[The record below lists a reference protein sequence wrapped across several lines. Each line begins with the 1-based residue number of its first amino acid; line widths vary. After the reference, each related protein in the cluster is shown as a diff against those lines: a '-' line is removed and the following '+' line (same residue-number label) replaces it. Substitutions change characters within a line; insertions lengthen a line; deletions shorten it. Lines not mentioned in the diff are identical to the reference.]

1 MVAQKD
7 DISSDN
13 KDASQQDRGAFMD
26 SLHGKGLFESI
37 GFLFRG
43 LMVPI
48 HSDGWPFILS
58 SAALSLFLIF
68 FSDSLAFFGFL
79 VTAWCMYFFRD
90 PERVTPHDDGKN
102 LVVSSADG
110 LILPIVRCPPPQ
122 ESGCS
127 DKEMYRISIFMNIFD
142 VHVNRMPFRGTV
154 RAKKHVSGRF
164 LNAMLARAG
173 LENERLVLRMQDSQ
187 GRYCV
192 LVQVAGFIARRI
204 RCDVDVGDDVDIGQ
218 RFGLIRF
225 GSRVDLYLPVTAEIH
240 VQEGQR
246 SLGGETILASLA
258 PQAASKASASAPK

>member
-7 DISSDN
+7 DISDK
-13 KDASQQDRGAFMD
+13 KDAPQRDKGAFMD
-26 SLHGKGLFESI
+26 SLQGKGLFESI

-48 HSDGWPFILS
+48 HSDGWTFILS
-58 SAALSLFLIF
+58 CGAVSLFLIF

-90 PERVTPHDDGKN
+90 PERVVPRDDGGN
-102 LVVSSADG
+102 VVVSCADG
-110 LILPIVRCPPPQ
+110 LILPIVRCPPPK
-122 ESGCS
+122 EAGCS
-127 DKEMYRISIFMNIFD
+127 DKEMYCVSIFMNIFD
-142 VHVNRMPFRGTV
+142 VHINRMPFRGTV
-154 RAKKHVSGRF
+154 RAKKHVKGRF
-164 LNAMLARAG
+164 LNAILARAG
-173 LENERLVLRMQDSQ
+173 LENERLVLRVQDSR

-192 LVQVAGFIARRI
+192 LVQVAGFVARRI

-225 GSRVDLYLPVTAEIH
+225 GSRVDIYLPLTAEIH

-258 PQAASKASASAPK
+258 APKASSSSPR